1 MLTAYAQL
9 ASSMALV
16 GANVAVAK
24 LLANALPIALI
35 VGLRCLLACVVL
47 YPLARWR
54 EGTVRPSPA
63 ALRNLALQA
72 ALGTLLYNAALL
84 TGLRFTTALEA
95 GLVLATLPAVIA
107 LGSALWLR
115 ERLSARQWAA
125 AALAVGGMAAITL
138 ARTEGA
144 AGGSLLGN
152 ALIFVAVC
160 GEAAYVLLA
169 KRLSGKLPVVTAS
182 FWMQA
187 FSTMML
193 LPFCLPVL
201 GSIGALADP
210 ALSGLLVFH
219 SLTSSVLCL
228 LLWYAGLLRAP
239 AGVAGIFTTFLPAT
253 SAVLAVLV
261 LGEHF
266 SSFHWAGLSLMLASI
281 LLATWPRRSRPA

>member
-35 VGLRCLLACVVL
+35 VGLRCLLACVIL
-47 YPLARWR
+47 WPLARLR
-54 EGTVRPSPA
+54 EGRVRPSPA

-107 LGSALWLR
+107 LGSALWLG
-115 ERLSARQWAA
+115 ERLAPRQCGA

-138 ARTEGA
+138 ARTEA
-144 AGGSLLGN
+144 SSGGSLLGN
-152 ALIFVAVC
+152 ALIFIAVC
-160 GEAAYVLLA
+160 GEGAYVLLA
-169 KRLSGKLPVVTAS
+169 KRLSGHLPVVTAS
-182 FWMQA
+182 FWMQL
-187 FSTMML
+187 FSAGML

-201 GSIGALADP
+201 GAAAALAEP
-210 ALSGLLVFH
+210 AIAGLLVFH
-219 SLTSSVLCL
+219 SITASVLCL

-266 SSFHWAGLSLMLASI
+266 SRFHLLGLALMLASI
-281 LLATWPRRSRPA
+281 GLATWPEKRRA

>member
-1 MLTAYAQL
+1 
-9 ASSMALV
+9 MALV

-24 LLANALPIALI
+24 ILAGAIPIALI

-47 YPLARWR
+47 WPLARWR
-54 EGTVRPSPA
+54 EGPVRPSPA
-63 ALRNLALQA
+63 ALWNLALQA

-84 TGLRFTTALEA
+84 TGLRYTTALEA

-115 ERLSARQWAA
+115 ERLARRQWAA
-125 AALAVGGMAAITL
+125 AALAMGGMAAITL
-138 ARTEGA
+138 ARTEA
-144 AGGSLLGN
+144 SSGGSLIGN

-169 KRLSGKLPVVTAS
+169 KRLSGRLPVVTAS

-187 FSTMML
+187 FSAAML
-193 LPFCLPVL
+193 VPFCLPVL
-201 GSIGALADP
+201 SGIAALAAPDIS
-210 ALSGLLVFH
+210 ALLVFH
-219 SLTSSVLCL
+219 SLTASVLCL
-228 LLWYAGLLRAP
+228 LLWYGGLVKAP
-239 AGVAGIFTTFLPAT
+239 AGIAGVFTSFLPAT

-266 SSFHWAGLSLMLASI
+266 SNFHLIGLALMLASI
-281 LLATWPRRSRPA
+281 LLATWPRRVK

>member
-9 ASSMALV
+9 AASMALV

-54 EGTVRPSPA
+54 EGAVRPSPA

-84 TGLRFTTALEA
+84 TGLRYTTALEA

-107 LGSALWLR
+107 LGSAMWLR
-115 ERLSARQWAA
+115 ERLSARQWGA

-201 GSIGALADP
+201 GGIGALADP

>member
-9 ASSMALV
+9 AGSMALV

-35 VGLRCLLACVVL
+35 VGLRCLLACIVL
-47 YPLARWR
+47 YPLARLR
-54 EGTVRPSPA
+54 EGAVRPSAA
-63 ALRNLALQA
+63 ALRNLAMQA

-84 TGLRFTTALEA
+84 TGLRHTTALEA

-107 LGSALWLR
+107 LGSAVWLR
-115 ERLSARQWAA
+115 ERLSARQWLA
-125 AALAVGGMAAITL
+125 AALAVGGIGAITL
-138 ARTEGA
+138 ARTAPGT
-144 AGGSLLGN
+144 GGGLLGN

-169 KRLSGKLPVVTAS
+169 KRLSGRLGVVTAS
-182 FWMQA
+182 FWMQL
-187 FSTMML
+187 FSALML
-193 LPFCLPVL
+193 LPFALPVL
-201 GSIGALADP
+201 GGVAALADP
-210 ALSGLLVFH
+210 SLAGLLVFH

-239 AGVAGIFTTFLPAT
+239 AGVAGIFTVFLPAT
-253 SAVLAVLV
+253 SAVLAVVL

-266 SSFHWAGLSLMLASI
+266 TMVHVAGLALMLLSI
-281 LLATWPRRSRPA
+281 GLATWPGRGG